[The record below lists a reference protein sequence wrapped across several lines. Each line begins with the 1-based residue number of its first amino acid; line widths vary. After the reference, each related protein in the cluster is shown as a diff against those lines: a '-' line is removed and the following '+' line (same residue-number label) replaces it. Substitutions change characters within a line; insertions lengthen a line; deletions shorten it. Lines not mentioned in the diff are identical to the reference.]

1 MQSKLS
7 DLDDN
12 VSYINKKKKK
22 RKRKKKNAKHAWNK
36 KVLNQDVILLILK
49 IINHVTNVKM

>member
-22 RKRKKKNAKHAWNK
+22 EKEKKKMQSMHGIK
-36 KVLNQDVILLILK
+36 KY
-49 IINHVTNVKM
+49 

>member
-12 VSYINKKKKK
+12 ASYINKKKKK
-22 RKRKKKNAKHAWNK
+22 KKRKKMQSMHRIK
-36 KVLNQDVILLILK
+36 KY
-49 IINHVTNVKM
+49 

>member
-12 VSYINKKKKK
+12 ASYINKKKKK
-22 RKRKKKNAKHAWNK
+22 RKKEKKCKAC
-36 KVLNQDVILLILK
+36 IE
-49 IINHVTNVKM
+49 